1 MGSHKMKKDKQQGKK
16 RKQYKKQKLNKD
28 KDQEKN
34 TEHKIS
40 SQNIINIA
48 QWCVSIILTISLF
61 YITQS
66 FTEKNSNLILDKEL
80 TNFQLI
86 TDRLSV
92 PEISLPFDT
101 EKRNKPYM
109 SSIDISFNQ
118 EIEQG
123 NIDKIYLITV
133 EDNKI
138 TPKNFRLIQSTKE
151 FTVRKNSANRMQVIP
166 FILLIIDNNKN
177 KYYQY
182 YHIIAEANGAI
193 TSINPSGFNM
203 EVSSPKLIEV
213 FFINNDQLLN
223 NERFSDI
230 NATIQFDNLAGKSN
244 IPVEALRVKQDIV
257 LDYVSQINK
266 IYNQVYN

>member
-1 MGSHKMKKDKQQGKK
+1 MKKLIKQG
-16 RKQYKKQKLNKD
+16 RKQKPNKKQDKKQEQNK
-28 KDQEKN
+28 N
-34 TEHKIS
+34 RKIL
-40 SQNIINIA
+40 SQNIINIT
-48 QWCVSIILTISLF
+48 QWCISIILTISLF
-61 YITQS
+61 HITQS
-66 FTEKNSNLILDKEL
+66 FTEKNSSLILDKKL

-86 TDRLSV
+86 TDRFTM

-101 EKRNKPYM
+101 EKNNKPYM
-109 SSIDISFNQ
+109 SSIDISFDQ
-118 EIEQG
+118 KIEQG

-138 TPKNFRLIQSTKE
+138 TPKNFKLIKSTKE
-151 FTVRKNSANRMQVIP
+151 FTVRKSSDNRIQVIP

-193 TSINPSGFNM
+193 TSVKPSSFTM

-223 NERFSDI
+223 YERFSDV
-230 NATIQFDNLAGKSN
+230 NATIQSDDLAGKSN
-244 IPVEALRVKQDIV
+244 LPMEVLKVNQDTV
-257 LDYVSQINK
+257 LNYVSQINK
-266 IYNQVYN
+266 IYNQLYN